1 MVLFSAATLVAV
13 RRRMAAAS
21 FMMLMSRCEVCKVS
35 LLLLM
40 NDDDQTDL
48 KVFVVSS
55 SLI

>member
-21 FMMLMSRCEVCKVS
+21 FMVLLSRCEVCKVS